1 MRRREFIS
9 LMGGGAAATWA
20 FAARAQQKIPQIGYM
35 GNSTAA
41 LKPISSM
48 RFATAYVMPATRK
61 AATFQSNISGLTDNT
76 IAFRPSFQNSLP
88 PRSI

>member
-35 GNSTAA
+35 GNSNRG
-41 LKPISSM
+41 IGS
-48 RFATAYVMPATRK
+48 
-61 AATFQSNISGLTDNT
+61 QSHQRVS
-76 IAFRPSFQNSLP
+76 R
-88 PRSI
+88 RSA

>member
-41 LKPISSM
+41 LEANLINAFRDGLRDASYEEG
-48 RFATAYVMPATRK
+48 R
-61 AATFQSNISGLTDNT
+61 NISIKYL
-76 IAFRPSFQNSLP
+76 
-88 PRSI
+88 